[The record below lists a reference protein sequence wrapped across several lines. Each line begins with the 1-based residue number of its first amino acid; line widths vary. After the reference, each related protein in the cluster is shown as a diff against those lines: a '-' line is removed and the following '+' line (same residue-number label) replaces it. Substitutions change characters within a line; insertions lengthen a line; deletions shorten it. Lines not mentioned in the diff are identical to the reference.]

1 MTSPTFEGPGQTGLP
16 APITDP
22 GAHSSEATA
31 GPGAVQVTRSIAA
44 NKEQVAS
51 SHRGTRVLMRDM
63 THETRDGGEASAR
76 TLAAPVVAIAKGREN
91 GRQEGGGPRVGQHRS
106 SHA

>member
-1 MTSPTFEGPGQTGLP
+1 M
-16 APITDP
+16 
-22 GAHSSEATA
+22 
-31 GPGAVQVTRSIAA
+31 TRSIAA

-51 SHRGTRVLMRDM
+51 STEEPACWCVDV

-76 TLAAPVVAIAKGREN
+76 ALAAPVVAITERRKHGR
-91 GRQEGGGPRVGQHRS
+91 RRWRPRVGQNRS